1 MITGENLKA
10 FIIKSLKLEDIGIN
24 DIKDDMPLFGSEGL
38 GLDSVDSIELV
49 LTLEREYGVK
59 IGKSENYQEIFSS
72 VSSLLNFINAQK

>member
-1 MITGENLKA
+1 MITGENLKSL
-10 FIIKSLKLEDIGIN
+10 IIKSLKLEDIGID

>member
-1 MITGENLKA
+1 MVTSEDLKA
-10 FIIKSLKLEDIGIN
+10 LIIKSLKLEDIGAD
-24 DIKDDMPLFGSEGL
+24 DIKDDMPLFGSDGL

-72 VSSLLNFINAQK
+72 ISSLLNFINAQK